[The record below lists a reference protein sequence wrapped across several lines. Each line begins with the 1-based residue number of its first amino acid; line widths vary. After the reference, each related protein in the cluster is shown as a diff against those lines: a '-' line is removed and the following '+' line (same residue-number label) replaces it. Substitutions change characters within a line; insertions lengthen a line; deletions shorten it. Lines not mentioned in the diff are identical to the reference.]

1 MHLVH
6 KAQQEHYFTSVVT
19 LPVPEDLEGAAER
32 SKHDVTKS
40 EMSALKSLYE
50 PTSLKSLIDKGD
62 VMIHDRLSPRHANI
76 RVSGENQ
83 RRSSAY
89 GLPVSNAIIEDL
101 NSSEDDNLE
110 NEEEVKVEEGKEG
123 A

>member
-62 VMIHDRLSPRHANI
+62 VMIHDRLSPRNANI
-76 RVSGENQ
+76 RISGDN

-89 GLPVSNAIIEDL
+89 GLPV
-101 NSSEDDNLE
+101 
-110 NEEEVKVEEGKEG
+110 
-123 A
+123 